1 MMGDWEMGVDGG
13 VDDGCGWRRGR
24 DVRFCMAS
32 MAESLQWAAWLGD
45 RAGAG
50 AVTVTVVL
58 LLLPLD
64 VTAYQAARI
73 PTLW

>member
-1 MMGDWEMGVDGG
+1 MMGDWEMGV
-13 VDDGCGWRRGR
+13 DGCGWRRGR

-50 AVTVTVVL
+50 AGAVTITVVL
-58 LLLPLD
+58 LLLL
-64 VTAYQAARI
+64 
-73 PTLW
+73 